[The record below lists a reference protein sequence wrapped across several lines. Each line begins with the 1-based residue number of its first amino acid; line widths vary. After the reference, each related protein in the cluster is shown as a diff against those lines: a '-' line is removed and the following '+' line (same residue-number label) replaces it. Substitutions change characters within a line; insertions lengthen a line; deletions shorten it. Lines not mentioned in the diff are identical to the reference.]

1 MDLAIAFQKEKR
13 ISLDQ
18 AMVEKG
24 LINEK
29 DLMVL
34 LVKELHIPFIN
45 LSKYKINK
53 DLKDVIPER
62 IARQYHIIPIS
73 KLQTTITIALSDP
86 LNIFAMDDVKNI
98 TGCDIDVVMGTDSD
112 ILRAIDAFYGVRN
125 AHSVQ
130 DVSKDIDVADF
141 EIISEQAGF
150 QQEDVKIDEGEQAPI
165 IRMVNLVI
173 QEALKQRASDIHL
186 EPQNDN
192 LRVRYRVDGIL
203 QDFLNIPK
211 VNQNAVTIRIKI
223 MSRLDITT
231 TRVRKTAVLNE
242 GRKPGSGFP
251 RVALPTTFG
260 QKVVRVLD
268 RKSLSIGLAGLGFL
282 GFSRKY

>member
-1 MDLAIAFQKEKR
+1 MDLAIAQKEKR